1 MIKYISSYY
10 IIFYIILCLFVYTFT
25 KGNLKRNIL
34 ITIILLQY
42 IFTNILLG
50 FIIYKKNDFF

>member
-10 IIFYIILCLFVYTFT
+10 IIFYIILCLFVYT